1 MQEAGLTVNEETWG
15 TLVCNACFK
24 GNFWFLLDLMGYAK
38 REDILISAAAL
49 RAIDKATDRTRRALL
64 RKERGQEVDFLS
76 SAMESGFRQFCLVY
90 EDWLKEVRVDRPRH
104 PWEQYEPEN
113 LKKSAAE
120 LKAAAIAL
128 TMEQT

>member
-1 MQEAGLTVNEETWG
+1 MPVSR
-15 TLVCNACFK
+15 
-24 GNFWFLLDLMGYAK
+24 GNFWFLLDLMGYAR

-49 RAIDKATDRTRRALL
+49 RAIDKATNRTRRALL
-64 RKERGQEVDFLS
+64 RKERGEEVSFLT

-90 EDWLKEVRVDRPRH
+90 DDWLKEVRVDRPRH

-120 LKAAAIAL
+120 LKAAAVAL
-128 TMEQT
+128 AAEQT